1 LGCLL
6 DSLLQ
11 EMKSLRLLSS
21 SARLK
26 GAQSGTVGSAR
37 SKHNRSSCQD
47 RVPPQGGSLGLTAV
61 AAATSAAIAWK
72 LYSEK
77 ESLKLEAKTVT
88 PVQDPLSVSPEQKN
102 FDNRVRQYQTPDN
115 VFSYF
120 ASLQLVNKFG
130 RKTTMM
136 SPMDF
141 YSSIT
146 PDCVIHPGCGSGIYE
161 QIVEQHLEKLMLD
174 KSPIEN
180 SVLNEIG
187 VNGLLSYSDYCFL
200 LTLLATPPR
209 FIDTAFNMFD
219 VTGDEMIAP
228 KEFAY
233 VCTKMAHKA
242 GGFGTYTDIDQAEI
256 LGSNSG
262 LLNYLFGKDRKKSL
276 TREGFTKFQADLL
289 DEIVQLEFRQY
300 DPDCSGRISEKD
312 FCCFLLKRTKVP
324 PKQRAMMLK
333 RVEKIWPSKGRGIS
347 LPSFKNFFC
356 VLAGG
361 LELERG
367 LFFLDVEGIGVDLEE
382 FRKVCS
388 WVSRQELSDHI
399 AEVVFVML
407 DDQGSGRIFKEAVGP
422 VLFDWRQP
430 RGYDKGS
437 IHVSMGQLTI

>member
-1 LGCLL
+1 L
-6 DSLLQ
+6 
-11 EMKSLRLLSS
+11 
-21 SARLK
+21 
-26 GAQSGTVGSAR
+26 
-37 SKHNRSSCQD
+37 
-47 RVPPQGGSLGLTAV
+47 
-61 AAATSAAIAWK
+61 AWK
-72 LYSEK
+72 AYSDRERFTVA
-77 ESLKLEAKTVT
+77 AKTVT
-88 PVQDPLSVSPEQKN
+88 PYKAPETITPEQKN

-115 VFSYF
+115 VFNYF
-120 ASLQLVNKFG
+120 ASLQLINKFG
-130 RKTTMM
+130 KITTMM

-141 YSSIT
+141 YSAIT
-146 PDCVIHPGCGSGIYE
+146 PDCVLHPGAGSGMYE
-161 QIVEQHLEKLMLD
+161 QIKEANLSKLQLD
-174 KSPIEN
+174 KSPLQK
-180 SVLNEIG
+180 SLLNDIG
-187 VNGLLSYSDYCFL
+187 KQGLISYSDFCFL

-219 VTGDEMIAP
+219 VTGDEQIAA

-242 GGFGTYTDIDQAEI
+242 GGFGSYTDVDQAEI

-262 LLNYLFGKDRKKSL
+262 ILNFLFGSDRKKAL
-276 TREGFTKFQADLL
+276 TREEFKKFQADLL
-289 DEIVQLEFRQY
+289 EEIVQLEFKQY
-300 DPDCSGRISEKD
+300 DKEDTGRISEAD
-312 FCCFLLKRTKVP
+312 FCRFLLKRTKIP
-324 PKQRAMMLK
+324 PKKRVEMLK
-333 RVEKIWPSKGRGIS
+333 RVERIWPSKARGVS

-367 LFFLDVEGIGVDLEE
+367 LFFLDVENIGVDLEE

-430 RGYDKGS
+430 RGYDKSS
-437 IHVSMGQLTI
+437 IHVSMGHLNI